1 MNDRAGVDAARALLS
16 RAIESR
22 LAPAAVAELGDSRGT
37 LWREAFGR
45 LTFDAAAPATTPTT
59 IFDLASLTKPLATTG
74 IALSLVARG
83 LLDLREPVATFFNE
97 WRGAERE
104 Q

>member
-22 LAPAAVAELGDSRGT
+22 LAPAAVAELGDSSGM

-45 LTFDAAAPATTPTT
+45 LTFDAAEPEKYARSFPVNS
-59 IFDLASLTKPLATTG
+59 LA
-74 IALSLVARG
+74 
-83 LLDLREPVATFFNE
+83 D
-97 WRGAERE
+97 
-104 Q
+104 